1 MDMRKLIVLGFVGLL
16 AQLIDGALGMAYGV
30 TSTTLLLTAGVAPAA
45 ASASVHL
52 AELGTTLASGTAHW
66 RFGNIDWR
74 TVGLMTVPGGIG
86 AFFGAIVLSSLSAEV
101 AGPFVASF
109 LFLLGLYILIRFA
122 TRTFPPKPGARQLP
136 WFFLSPLGA
145 FAGFMDAAGG
155 GGWGPIGTPALLS
168 SGRLEPRKVV
178 GSVDTGEFLVALGAS
193 AGFLLSL
200 STSVIDLRWV
210 AALLTGGL
218 IAAPIA
224 AWLVKRLPAR
234 ILGSA
239 VGSII
244 LLTNAKTFGEAI
256 DVSGETL
263 AAGYAVLSVI
273 AVASVTSALLIHRRE
288 RAVEAALATE
298 PGIPLI

>member
-1 MDMRKLIVLGFVGLL
+1 MRKLIVLGFVGLL

-86 AFFGAIVLSSLSAEV
+86 AFLGAVVLSHLSADV
-101 AGPFVASF
+101 AAPFIAGF
-109 LFLLGLYILIRFA
+109 LFLLGLYILVRFA
-122 TRTFPPKPGARQLP
+122 TRTFPPKPRGRRRLSAL
-136 WFFLSPLGA
+136 FLSPLGA

-193 AGFLLSL
+193 LGFLVSL
-200 STSVIDLRWV
+200 STAAIDLRWV
-210 AALLTGGL
+210 GALLVGGL
-218 IAAPIA
+218 IAAPLA
-224 AWLVKRLPAR
+224 AWLVKKLPPR

-239 VGSII
+239 VGSVI
-244 LLTNAKTFGEAI
+244 LLTNANTFAEVMG
-256 DVSGETL
+256 VSGKPV
-263 AAGYAVLSVI
+263 AAGYTVLTLLAVLSVG
-273 AVASVTSALLIHRRE
+273 SALLTHRRE
-288 RAVEAALATE
+288 RTIEAELAAE
-298 PGIPLI
+298 PGIPLV

>member
-1 MDMRKLIVLGFVGLL
+1 VRKLIVLGFVGLL

-30 TSTTLLLTAGVAPAA
+30 TSTTLLLSTGVAPAT

-74 TVGLMTVPGGIG
+74 TVGLMTVPGGVG
-86 AFFGAIVLSSLSAEV
+86 AFFGAVVLSNLSAEV
-101 AGPFVASF
+101 AAPFVATF
-109 LFLLGLYILIRFA
+109 LFLLGLYILVRFA
-122 TRTFPPKPGARQLP
+122 TRTFPPKPGRRQLP

-145 FAGFMDAAGG
+145 FAGFMDAVGG

-168 SGRLEPRKVV
+168 SGRLPPRKVV
-178 GSVDTGEFLVALGAS
+178 GSVDAGEFLVAVGAS
-193 AGFLLSL
+193 AGFLVSL
-200 STSVIDLRWV
+200 SASMIDLRWV
-210 AALLTGGL
+210 AALLAGGL

-239 VGSII
+239 VGSVI
-244 LLTNAKTFGEAI
+244 LLTNANTFSEA
-256 DVSGETL
+256 VGVGGATL
-263 AAGYAVLSVI
+263 AAGYSVLALVALVSV
-273 AVASVTSALLIHRRE
+273 ASALLIHRRE
-288 RAVEAALATE
+288 RALEAALAAE

>member
-1 MDMRKLIVLGFVGLL
+1 MRKLVVLGFVGLL

-52 AELGTTLASGTAHW
+52 AEVGTTLASGTAHW
-66 RFGNIDWR
+66 RFGNVDWR

-86 AFFGAIVLSSLSAEV
+86 AFLGAVVLSNLPAEV
-101 AGPFVASF
+101 AVPFIATF
-109 LFLLGLYILIRFA
+109 LFLLGLYILVRFA
-122 TRTFPPKPGARQLP
+122 TRTFPPRPGNRRLP
-136 WFFLSPLGA
+136 WFFLSPLGG
-145 FAGFMDAAGG
+145 FAGFMDAVGG

-200 STSVIDLRWV
+200 SSSAIDFRWV
-210 AALLTGGL
+210 AALLAGGL
-218 IAAPIA
+218 IAAPVA

-239 VGSII
+239 VGSVI
-244 LLTNAKTFGEAI
+244 LLTNANTFAETLG
-256 DVSGETL
+256 VSGTAL
-263 AAGYAVLSVI
+263 AGALLVLAI
-273 AVASVTSALLIHRRE
+273 VAIVSVTSAVMIHRRE
-288 RAVEAALATE
+288 RALAAELTAE
-298 PGIPLI
+298 PAISAL

>member
-1 MDMRKLIVLGFVGLL
+1 MRKLIVLGFVGLL

-30 TSTTLLLTAGVAPAA
+30 TSTTLLLTAGVAPAS

-52 AELGTTLASGTAHW
+52 AELGTTLASGVAHW

-74 TVGLMTVPGGIG
+74 TVGLMTLPGGIG
-86 AFFGAIVLSSLSAEV
+86 AFFGAVVLTSLPADV
-101 AGPFVASF
+101 AAPAIAVF
-109 LFLLGLYILIRFA
+109 LFALGAYILIRFA
-122 TRTFPPKPGARQLP
+122 TRTFPPRPGRRKLP
-136 WFFLSPLGA
+136 WFLLSPLGG

-193 AGFLLSL
+193 AGFLVSLSL
-200 STSVIDLRWV
+200 SEVNLAWV
-210 AALLTGGL
+210 AALLGGGL

-224 AWLVKRLPAR
+224 AWLVKMLPAR

-239 VGSII
+239 VGGVI
-244 LLTNAKTFGEAI
+244 LLTNARAFAEAVGV
-256 DVSGETL
+256 DAGVL
-263 AAGYAVLSVI
+263 AAGYLALAAVTGFSVW
-273 AVASVTSALLIHRRE
+273 SAMTIERRE
-288 RAVEAALATE
+288 RRLASMPGVAVL
-298 PGIPLI
+298 